1 MGTQRPLPL
10 SEDAVRQLL
19 EVAGI
24 PLTDARRQRLAQRY
38 ERLLQEVRE
47 LDAIDL
53 ADAEPA
59 VRFRAEG

>member
-1 MGTQRPLPL
+1 MEAQHPVPL
-10 SEDAVRQLL
+10 SADAVRQLL

-24 PLTDARRQRLAQRY
+24 PLSDARRQRLAQRY
-38 ERLLQEVRE
+38 ERLLQDVRQ

-59 VRFRAEG
+59 VQFRAEH